1 MTVPNAWDNPGSH
14 HCTSEVWRSLS
25 LQVCLLLILSRA
37 NLTQDDA
44 PCIVN
49 MFPREVRT
57 SRLWVRI
64 LPAKA
69 QRWMTLF
76 EPEGMHSGTVV
87 SIPGEE
93 WAFVRVKPIFD
104 HPQTSVNSEES
115 RLIGAH
121 LIVSNRWSV
130 RVWVFDGEAKAEVV
144 LNDCGTLIFVVLLFH
159 FACLSWSGI
168 RSHRKSLA
176 SHF

>member
-1 MTVPNAWDNPGSH
+1 MLGTTQVLIIAHPKSGAAFLYRSACFLFFPGL
-14 HCTSEVWRSLS
+14 TSPK
-25 LQVCLLLILSRA
+25 
-37 NLTQDDA
+37 TDA

-49 MFPREVRT
+49 MLPREVGT

-87 SIPGEE
+87 SISGEE

-168 RSHRKSLA
+168 RSRRESFA
-176 SHF
+176 SHV